1 MKPIVTVGL
10 DSRAESLAT
19 ARWAAREA
27 QSRGAGL
34 RILHA
39 RAGRPD
45 GPDRP
50 ANGGGQDGLPR
61 WIMER
66 ARIVV
71 DERCPGLPVTEELTE
86 GDPVASLL
94 EAAGDS
100 QVVVLGSRDMAPLA
114 SYYLG
119 DIGLHV
125 VARADAP
132 VVLVRAREATGP
144 VAEDGAVVLG
154 LSLHGPCEE
163 LCEFAFATAARRG
176 VMLRAVHGEAF
187 GARVHPERSRFAG
200 LRANDRARPVGARR
214 GAAALAGEVPAGP
227 HDRPGTHGEPGP
239 RRRTGCHRRGAARRG
254 APQEGPRCRRPS
266 ATSCPRPCTTR
277 RARWQSSR
285 TAEANPT
292 GQAPLNRHHRAPA
305 VQQAP
310 SRN

>member
-119 DIGLHV
+119 DIGLQV

-176 VMLRAVHGEAF
+176 VMLRAVHGRSLPEHAYTRSGVDSRVSGRTTERAQSELGEALRPWREKF
-187 GARVHPERSRFAG
+187 PQVRTTDRVRTESPAHAVVRGATGAG
-200 LRANDRARPVGARR
+200 LLVVGRRRRARAV
-214 GAAALAGEVPAGP
+214 
-227 HDRPGTHGEPGP
+227 
-239 RRRTGCHRRGAARRG
+239 AARR
-254 APQEGPRCRRPS
+254 
-266 ATSCPRPCTTR
+266 PRPVLGRAPRAVPGGSRPARLKRTR
-277 RARWQSSR
+277 
-285 TAEANPT
+285 PD
-292 GQAPLNRHHRAPA
+292 RHH
-305 VQQAP
+305 
-310 SRN
+310 